1 MPVGYELFRKDRPM
15 EFYQLRYFIAAA
27 EELGITRA
35 SRRLNVTQPAL
46 SRQIAALEEELGVA
60 LFDRIKQ
67 RIHLTD
73 AGRFFLTRARQIV
86 CDAATSA
93 QQVREQFGS
102 ARRTLR
108 LGFLTPFLDDLVVPA
123 VKAFRQRHPTTQV
136 ALFELSPRAQLD
148 RLRNDELDLAV
159 LGNVATDDHAV
170 FEVHAIMRS
179 RMAAILPV
187 DHALSAR
194 RSVALRELAGEVFVS
209 LSDLLFPG
217 RRDFL
222 RAICARQGFVPKIGF
237 ECDSL
242 PLLLGAVAAGE
253 GVALLPRHSE
263 KLPHGGCVYVTLKSP
278 ISHAETFLVRRRG
291 PVAAGIA
298 ALSGEIEACAAAV
311 SGPVEGE

>member
-1 MPVGYELFRKDRPM
+1 M
-15 EFYQLRYFIAAA
+15 EFHQLRYFIAAA

-35 SRRLNVTQPAL
+35 ARRLNVTQPAL

-67 RIHLTD
+67 RIYLTD

-194 RSVALRELAGEVFVS
+194 RSIALRELAGRCSFPFRICFSRVDAISSGPSVPAKAS
-209 LSDLLFPG
+209 NQTLAPSATPCLFCWGPS
-217 RRDFL
+217 L
-222 RAICARQGFVPKIGF
+222 RAKALPSCRDTARSYPM
-237 ECDSL
+237 E
-242 PLLLGAVAAGE
+242 AA
-253 GVALLPRHSE
+253 
-263 KLPHGGCVYVTLKSP
+263 
-278 ISHAETFLVRRRG
+278 FM
-291 PVAAGIA
+291 
-298 ALSGEIEACAAAV
+298 
-311 SGPVEGE
+311 